1 MSSDQLLSKKWI
13 LCRGRG
19 IYPKVPPAARK
30 HSKGSPGSADH
41 FMYPRFGNV
50 CPLVGYPAR
59 DEVIV
64 PSFTFVSTANPFVLS
79 GAHIRFSDI
88 HPDTLNLDEN
98 QLENLDTLEREPFRS
113 SIMPE
118 SVVRWI
124 ASLTLRNDMELCYK
138 CIKET
143 RTALKKKTH
152 LSPKLIQDL
161 LVANNEISLLLD

>member
-1 MSSDQLLSKKWI
+1 MKMKTTFCMSSDQLLSKKWI

-98 QLENLDTLEREPFRS
+98 QLENLDTPRTRAV
-113 SIMPE
+113 
-118 SVVRWI
+118 SVKHYAGVGCEMDRIIDI
-124 ASLTLRNDMELCYK
+124 AQRYG
-138 CIKET
+138 
-143 RTALKKKTH
+143 AL
-152 LSPKLIQDL
+152 L
-161 LVANNEISLLLD
+161 